1 VQGKTNAKLE
11 DANLNGWNSPA
22 DTSQMSKCRLEE
34 YAARNHDARKRNVW
48 CGICLTK
55 GALCVHS
62 NERLRVPSSYLWIN
76 VWLDT
81 CALTEHLPQPRI
93 DDKCCAVRL
102 VRRSARLLLPD
113 LGWEAPKI
121 KVVVDP
127 VQEELPRPRRRRAR
141 FPWVGARPVGEPW
154 PPTASGVWTAPPPLL
169 TTEYTPESGRL
180 GLSPPGGS

>member
-1 VQGKTNAKLE
+1 MVWHLLDQRGPLRALKRA
-11 DANLNGWNSPA
+11 SP
-22 DTSQMSKCRLEE
+22 C
-34 YAARNHDARKRNVW
+34 
-48 CGICLTK
+48 
-55 GALCVHS
+55 
-62 NERLRVPSSYLWIN
+62 VPSSYLWIN

-127 VQEELPRPRRRRAR
+127 VQEILPRPRR
-141 FPWVGARPVGEPW
+141 
-154 PPTASGVWTAPPPLL
+154 
-169 TTEYTPESGRL
+169 
-180 GLSPPGGS
+180 